1 MERKGNV
8 VAEYSSLESRA
19 YKKDAEVIDVFVDV
33 PNREQVRAANAYKQ
47 IESAHNQTIGGIDL
61 NI

>member
-1 MERKGNV
+1 MESKGNGV
-8 VAEYSSLESRA
+8 VEYSSSESRVIF
-19 YKKDAEVIDVFVDV
+19 KDAKVIDVVAYN
-33 PNREQVRAANAYKQ
+33 PNREAVRAASTYKQ